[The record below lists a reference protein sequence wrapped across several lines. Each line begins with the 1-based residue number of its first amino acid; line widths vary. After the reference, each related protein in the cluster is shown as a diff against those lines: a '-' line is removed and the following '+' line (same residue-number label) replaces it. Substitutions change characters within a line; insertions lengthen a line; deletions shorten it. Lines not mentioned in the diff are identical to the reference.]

1 MVTEVGDSKAGE
13 SVGPGHTTASFERS
27 EFARHSDGRSAMRLG
42 RGVSVPWLLSSGET
56 YQDWEM
62 PSTGFEVVRVAH
74 AWTRK
79 GYQRADPQRAKDKG
93 TSWAVKA
100 ETVGLRSQADE
111 LNSCANELHLRQF
124 SSSDSAFYREFYAKT
139 RQAYLDAEMTLRS
152 VADQI
157 EESES

>member
-1 MVTEVGDSKAGE
+1 M
-13 SVGPGHTTASFERS
+13 
-27 EFARHSDGRSAMRLG
+27 
-42 RGVSVPWLLSSGET
+42 
-56 YQDWEM
+56 
-62 PSTGFEVVRVAH
+62 
-74 AWTRK
+74 
-79 GYQRADPQRAKDKG
+79 
-93 TSWAVKA
+93 KA

-124 SSSDSAFYREFYAKT
+124 SSSDSAFYREFYAKA